1 MKIKINNINKRFKKH
16 DVLNQISLD
25 MESGN
30 VYGFC
35 GYNGCG
41 KTMLMRA
48 ICGLLN
54 LDSGSIIIDDKQMK
68 KDFDFPE
75 NLGFLIENPAFLE
88 DYSGFQNLE
97 FLTGIK
103 NMADDEKIRDTLIKV
118 GLNPEDKRKYKKYS
132 LGMKQRL
139 GIAAAVI
146 EEPEL
151 LILDEPTNA
160 LDTEGVRMVK
170 NIIKEEKKKNTL
182 VILACHDKIFL
193 NEVSDVF
200 IEIEYGKIKSIER
213 NLQNEEV

>member
-48 ICGLLN
+48 ICGLLK

-88 DYSGFQNLE
+88 DYSGFQNLK

-103 NMADDEKIRDTLIKV
+103 NKTDDEKIRDTLIKV

-213 NLQNEEV
+213 NMQNEEV